1 MGLGTHIVAG
11 RGALSASFTPQLT
24 SAFAKSGSDN
34 LYIADTYNS
43 RIQMVAYSTA
53 TVWGQSM
60 TANDVYTVAGN
71 SGGSSGYTGDGS
83 AATSAY
89 LHYPDAVSVGNGNQ
103 LYIADTYNNRV
114 QEVAR
119 TSHTEWGVS
128 MTANDVY
135 TVAGNSSG
143 TGGYTG
149 DGSAATSAKLNSP
162 EGLCVDGSINLYI
175 ADAGNNVVRQ
185 VLASN
190 AHISTWAGD
199 GYTLATVGDDGPAS
213 GAGLSSPQSV
223 ATDDAGNVYIADTNN
238 NRIQE
243 IAASTHTQFGIS
255 MTDGYVYTVAGS
267 SLGFAGESSS
277 GSSIADSLLDQ
288 PWGMAVDSAGNLYI
302 ADDNNNRV
310 VVRHE
315 VARLSGLA
323 ERRVD

>member
-1 MGLGTHIVAG
+1 M
-11 RGALSASFTPQLT
+11 
-24 SAFAKSGSDN
+24 
-34 LYIADTYNS
+34 
-43 RIQMVAYSTA
+43 
-53 TVWGQSM
+53 
-60 TANDVYTVAGN
+60 
-71 SGGSSGYTGDGS
+71 
-83 AATSAY
+83 
-89 LHYPDAVSVGNGNQ
+89 
-103 LYIADTYNNRV
+103 
-114 QEVAR
+114 
-119 TSHTEWGVS
+119 
-128 MTANDVY
+128 
-135 TVAGNSSG
+135 
-143 TGGYTG
+143 
-149 DGSAATSAKLNSP
+149 
-162 EGLCVDGSINLYI
+162 
-175 ADAGNNVVRQ
+175 RQ